1 LYTYEQMEKT
11 EITVIGA
18 GVVGLAAAAAL
29 SVKYR
34 DIFLIERHDSF
45 GRETSSRNSEVIHAG
60 IYYPKDSLKRRSCVE
75 GNRMLYEYCLANNI
89 PHKKTGKL
97 IVAVNKEELPD
108 LEALFRRG
116 KENGVPGLEL
126 ISAAGVKKL
135 EPEISAESAIWS
147 PSTGIVDTHALMK
160 DLERKFKARGGTLTY
175 NTEVTGIEKAAEGFK
190 VTVRDTDGGR
200 LDFHTRV
207 LVNSAGLDSGKVA
220 AMAGLAIDEYSIKP
234 CKGDYFRV
242 SAPKAKMIKHLVYP
256 VPKKKGAGLGI
267 HATPDLGG
275 GVRLGPDEEYVGR
288 IDYRVDASK
297 AKGFCD
303 SARTFFPALE
313 PGDLSPDTSGI
324 RPKLQGPGEEFRDFV
339 IREES
344 EKGFPGLID
353 LIGIE
358 SPGLTGCLSI
368 AGIVSGMAYGLI

>member
-1 LYTYEQMEKT
+1 MEKT

-18 GVVGLAAAAAL
+18 GVIGLAVAAAL

-60 IYYPKDSLKRRSCVE
+60 IYYPKGSLKRRACVE
-75 GNRMLYEYCLANNI
+75 GNGLLYEYCIANNI

-97 IVAVNKEELPD
+97 IVAVKKEELPD
-108 LEALFRRG
+108 LEALFKRG

-126 ISAAGVKKL
+126 ISAEEAKKL
-135 EPEISAESAIWS
+135 EPNVSAEAAIWS
-147 PSTGIVDTHALMK
+147 PSTGIVDTHSLMR

-175 NTEVTGIEKAAEGFK
+175 NTEVTRIEKAVGGYKA
-190 VTVRDTDGGR
+190 TVKDTDGEA
-200 LDFHTRV
+200 LELHTRI
-207 LVNSAGLDSGKVA
+207 LVNSAGLDSGNIA
-220 AMAGLAIDEYSIKP
+220 AMAGLDREEYTIKP

-242 SAPKAKMIKHLVYP
+242 SAAKARMISHLVYP

-288 IDYRVDASK
+288 IDYKVDASK
-297 AKGFCD
+297 AKRFCD
-303 SARTFFPALE
+303 SARTFWPALE
-313 PGDLSPDTSGI
+313 ASDLSPDTSGI
-324 RPKLQGPGEEFRDFV
+324 RPKLQGPGEDFRDFV
-339 IREES
+339 VKEES

-368 AGIVSGMAYGLI
+368 AGIVSGLADGLI

>member
-1 LYTYEQMEKT
+1 MEKT

-18 GVVGLAAAAAL
+18 GVIGLAVAATL
-29 SVKYR
+29 SVKNK

-60 IYYPKDSLKRRSCVE
+60 IYYPKGSLKGRTCVE
-75 GNRMLYEYCLANNI
+75 GNGLLYEYCLANNI

-97 IVAVNKEELPD
+97 IVAVNKGELPD
-108 LEALFRRG
+108 LEALFKKG

-126 ISAAGVKKL
+126 ISAEGVKKL
-135 EPEISAESAIWS
+135 EPNISAEAAIWS
-147 PSTGIVDTHALMK
+147 PSTGIVDTHGLMK
-160 DLERKFKARGGTLTY
+160 DLERKFKSRDGTLTY
-175 NTEVTGIEKAAEGFK
+175 NTEVTRIEKAAGGYK
-190 VTVRDTDGGR
+190 VTVKDADGEE
-200 LDFHTRV
+200 LDFHTRI
-207 LVNSAGLDSGKVA
+207 LVNSAGLDSGNVA
-220 AMAGLAIDEYSIKP
+220 AMAGLDSEEYAIKP
-234 CKGDYFRV
+234 CKGDYSRV
-242 SAPKAKMIKHLVYP
+242 SAPKATMISRLVYP

-288 IDYRVDASK
+288 IDYSVDASK
-297 AKGFCD
+297 AKEFCD
-303 SARTFFPALE
+303 SACTFFPALE

-324 RPKLQGPGEEFRDFV
+324 RPKLQGPGGDFRDFV
-339 IREES
+339 VKEES
-344 EKGFPGLID
+344 GKGFPGLID

-368 AGIVSGMAYGLI
+368 AGIVSGLVDGLI